1 MQLKRLR
8 EIKSNKKRKIKMQSI
23 LSLERKA
30 KMMNKKMIRKKKKRR
45 IRMKIRKIKI
55 DLKNKKGFSLNMD

>member
-55 DLKNKKGFSLNMD
+55 DLKNKRGFSLNMD

>member
-1 MQLKRLR
+1 MQ
-8 EIKSNKKRKIKMQSI
+8 NI
-23 LSLERKA
+23 LSLGRKA

-55 DLKNKKGFSLNMD
+55 DLKNKRGFSLNMD

>member
-8 EIKSNKKRKIKMQSI
+8 EIKSNKKRKIKMQNI

-55 DLKNKKGFSLNMD
+55 DLKNKRGFSLNMD

>member
-8 EIKSNKKRKIKMQSI
+8 EIKLNKKRKIKMQNI
-23 LSLERKA
+23 LSLGRKA

-55 DLKNKKGFSLNMD
+55 DLKNKRGFSLNMD